1 MYVFV
6 ITHTLALPLMKGLAL
21 TTQMI
26 VAQLSQEHERQ
37 GNRHGVALLDAMDAA
52 FRLDDTRYVDE
63 PLRCTWVPH

>member
-1 MYVFV
+1 MHRLTNRV
-6 ITHTLALPLMKGLAL
+6 AL

-52 FRLDDTRYVDE
+52 FRLDDTRYVHE
-63 PLRCTWVPH
+63 VYVHT

>member
-1 MYVFV
+1 MYVV
-6 ITHTLALPLMKGLAL
+6 LVMYTHASLLTNRLAL

-52 FRLDDTRYVDE
+52 FRLDDTRYVNE
-63 PLRCTWVPH
+63 RLRCPRVPH

>member
-1 MYVFV
+1 MYVLV
-6 ITHTLALPLMKGLAL
+6 LTYTYASPLTNRVAL

-52 FRLDDTRYVDE
+52 FRLDDTRYVHE
-63 PLRCTWVPH
+63 ICVHTQVAN